1 LIVCAE
7 LETLEQLQ
15 QERPKNRTALL
26 YDLGFS
32 SDYGT
37 VWKFQKNLVD
47 RRVAAEIADS
57 LILVEHDHVLTMGR
71 NSHEEN
77 ILVGGLPRFEIE
89 RGGDVTY
96 HGPGQLVAYPIV
108 SLTENSLG
116 VRQYV
121 ELLEKS
127 VIDLLG
133 GFGLTSIG
141 KLGKLT
147 GVWVEGKRKIAS
159 IGVACAHWVTYHG
172 LALNVS
178 TNLSY
183 FQKIKPC
190 GFEAGIMTSLE
201 KELGHGVE
209 MSEVKEKFLESFSKT
224 FDLTLQVENLP

>member
-1 LIVCAE
+1 MEFGIQV
-7 LETLEQLQ
+7 EQVQ
-15 QERPKNRTALL
+15 RERPNKPALL
-26 YDLGFS
+26 YDFGFS
-32 SDYGT
+32 PDYKA
-37 VWKFQKNLVD
+37 VWDFQKKVVD
-47 RRVAAEIADS
+47 RRIRGEIPDS
-57 LILVEHDHVLTMGR
+57 LILVEHDHVLTTGR

-77 ILVGGLPRFEIE
+77 ILVRGLPRFEIE

-96 HGPGQLVAYPIV
+96 HGPGQLVAYPIL

-116 VRQYV
+116 VRQYI

-127 VIDLLG
+127 VIDSLG
-133 GFGLTSIG
+133 AYGISAIG
-141 KLGKLT
+141 ELGQLT

-178 TNLSY
+178 TDLSY

-209 MSEVKEKFLESFSKT
+209 MSEVKEKFLASFSNA
-224 FDLTLQVENLP
+224 FGVSLQAGNLS

>member
-1 LIVCAE
+1 
-7 LETLEQLQ
+7 LEQVQ
-15 QERPKNRTALL
+15 QERPKKRIALL

-32 SDYGT
+32 QDYRT
-37 VWKFQKNLVD
+37 VWEFQKKLVD
-47 RRVAAEIADS
+47 RRIADEITDS

-77 ILVGGLPRFEIE
+77 ILIRGLPRFEIE

-96 HGPGQLVAYPIV
+96 HGPGQLVAYPIL
-108 SLTENSLG
+108 SLTANSLG

-121 ELLEKS
+121 EFLEKS
-127 VIDLLG
+127 VMDLLG
-133 GFGLTSIG
+133 GFGLTAIG
-141 KLGKLT
+141 KLGQLT

-178 TNLSY
+178 TDLSY

-190 GFEAGIMTSLE
+190 GFEAGIMTSLK
-201 KELGHGVE
+201 KELGREVE
-209 MSEVKEKFLESFSKT
+209 MNEVKEKFLESFSKT
-224 FDLTLQVENLP
+224 FDLTLQVESLP